1 MNEIATNNNGLSELN
16 SKGIVTIDTILFP
29 KSIDD
34 EIHNN
39 ELLANVFA
47 KVIENNSY
55 FSEIPVKHKD
65 KKTGKYVKEIK
76 KWVNIS
82 GWSFIDRVLKITPH
96 IIKIERKIVKKGKQ
110 EIIQHCSTC
119 ELRTLKGQVI
129 ATGIGKASS
138 NEKFKD
144 GWSESKLES
153 LSQSRSISKTHR
165 LYFQD
170 ILEKLN
176 LNNDFIIEA
185 DFVEKSSNK
194 DPENATELINKHSKM
209 MKKHSLLSD
218 EEIDKNTE
226 KLKQDLE
233 KSKEEAKKKENR
245 KGPVI
250 TGSFT
255 KKEDEK
261 TIAEKAIEDGEKRAK
276 EKESS
281 DFKKANEVE
290 KTNDLVDDPAARQ
303 FIKEIILDINSNNES
318 LIKKE
323 IADRVKDNDS
333 GVTMKE
339 ASRAIK
345 ELERNGVPS

>member
-1 MNEIATNNNGLSELN
+1 MNEITTANNGLSELN
-16 SKGIVTIDTILFP
+16 SKGIVTINTILVP

-47 KVIENNSY
+47 KVIENNNY
-55 FSEIPVKHKD
+55 FSEIPVKKD
-65 KKTGKYVKEIK
+65 KTGKIKEIK

-96 IIKIERKIVKKGKQ
+96 IVKSELKFVKREKTKERL
-110 EIIQHCSTC
+110 EYCCTC
-119 ELRTLKGQVI
+119 ELRTIEGLVFST
-129 ATGIGKASS
+129 ALGKANSG
-138 NEKFKD
+138 EEYKQGF
-144 GWSESKLES
+144 SESKLES
-153 LSQSRSISKTHR
+153 LAQSRAISKAHR

-176 LNNDFIIEA
+176 LNNDFIVEA
-185 DFVEKSSNK
+185 DFVNK
-194 DPENATELINKHSKM
+194 KEPENASELIDKHSEM

-233 KSKEEAKKKENR
+233 KSKKEAKKKENR

-255 KKEDEK
+255 KKEDGK
-261 TIAEKAIEDGEKRAK
+261 TIAEKAIEDSEKRAK
-276 EKESS
+276 ENQEPELTVLYIPE
-281 DFKKANEVE
+281 DFEEIPDEQLVE
-290 KTNDLVDDPAARQ
+290 T
-303 FIKEIILDINSNNES
+303 I
-318 LIKKE
+318 
-323 IADRVKDNDS
+323 
-333 GVTMKE
+333 
-339 ASRAIK
+339 
-345 ELERNGVPS
+345 LERTKSHLTATSGEANITDVRKLFILHKDELNSLRDSKPSLADECVKRLAGGK

>member
-1 MNEIATNNNGLSELN
+1 MNEISTTNTGLSELN
-16 SKGIVTIDTILFP
+16 SKGIVTINTILVP
-29 KSIDD
+29 KSIDE

-47 KVIENNSY
+47 TVIENNNY
-55 FSEIPVKHKD
+55 FSEIPVKKD
-65 KKTGKYVKEIK
+65 KKGKVKEIK
-76 KWVNIS
+76 KWINIS

-96 IIKIERKIVKKGKQ
+96 IVKSELKFVKREKAKERL
-110 EIIQHCSTC
+110 EYCCTC
-119 ELRTLKGQVI
+119 ELRTIEGLVFST
-129 ATGIGKASS
+129 ALGKANSGEEYK
-138 NEKFKD
+138 EKFT
-144 GWSESKLES
+144 ESKLES
-153 LSQSRSISKTHR
+153 LAQSRAISKAHR

-176 LNNDFIIEA
+176 LNNDLIIEA
-185 DFVEKSSNK
+185 DFVNKK
-194 DPENATELINKHSKM
+194 DPENATELIDKHSEM
-209 MKKHSLLSD
+209 MKKHSLLPD
-218 EEIDKNTE
+218 EKIDKNTE
-226 KLKQDLE
+226 KLKNELE

-261 TIAEKAIEDGEKRAK
+261 TIAEKAIEDSEKRAK
-276 EKESS
+276 ENK
-281 DFKKANEVE
+281 DFKKANEIE
-290 KTNDLVDDPAARQ
+290 KNNDLVDDPGARQ
-303 FIKEIILDINSNNES
+303 FLKDIIIDIGSNNES

-339 ASRAIK
+339 ATRAIK
-345 ELERNGVPS
+345 ELERNGCPV